1 MIVATTTLTLT
12 DWLLASNAYLR
23 VGLFIGFF
31 LILAWAERKWFWR
44 TRGSLR
50 MQRWGRHLSL
60 TMISKVLIRLT
71 FPVLLIQTAAIAEKN
86 QQGILH
92 QMDMPYALK
101 VVIAVFALDLFIYAQ
116 HCLMHRLKWF
126 WALHKV
132 HHIDKELDIST
143 GIRFHPLE
151 ELVSMSIKLLAVAF
165 LGAPIWAAF
174 IFEVVLNF
182 FALFTHANMKLSK
195 SLETKLRWF
204 IVTPGMHRIHH
215 SDIPRDYNTNYG
227 FCFSGWDKLFRTYRP
242 DAFTGEKHI
251 ILGQEPYRDEKYQ
264 TLKYMLLLPFNF
276 KSMRPYRRTKKLKI
290 QMGAHDD

>member
-1 MIVATTTLTLT
+1 MVATTTVTLT
-12 DWLLASNAYLR
+12 DWLLASETYLR

-44 TRGSLR
+44 TRASLR
-50 MQRWGRHLSL
+50 MKRWGRHLAL
-60 TMISKVLIRLT
+60 TLTSKILIRLT
-71 FPVLLIQTAAIAEKN
+71 FPVLLLQTAAIAEKN

-92 QMDMPYALK
+92 QVDLPYSLK
-101 VVIAVFALDLFIYAQ
+101 IVIAIFALDLFMYVQ
-116 HCLMHRLKWF
+116 HCLMHRIKWF

-151 ELVSMSIKLLAVAF
+151 ELISMGIKVLAVAF

-182 FALFTHANMKLSK
+182 FALLTHANMKFSQ
-195 SLETKLRWF
+195 SLEKKLRYL

-227 FCFSGWDKLFRTYRP
+227 FCFSGWDRLFKTYRP

-251 ILGQEPYRDEKYQ
+251 VLGQEPYRDEKYQ
-264 TLKYMLLLPFNF
+264 TLKYMLLLPFNLR
-276 KSMRPYRRTKKLKI
+276 SMRPSIRVKTRKI
-290 QMGAHDD
+290 QMNARND